1 MNTIFSVL
9 YNGISWG
16 ILIEKGDF
24 SALKKKKKSGTPC
37 TEGSCQAAH
46 GAPDKW
52 TQRPA
57 QVGGGGH
64 REKLPQETAVR
75 ISGASGPCKETEA
88 TGGLLRIYCNFLY
101 R

>member
-1 MNTIFSVL
+1 MNTIFPVL

-16 ILIEKGDF
+16 ILIEKGDI
-24 SALKKKKKSGTPC
+24 SALKKKKKSGTPS

-57 QVGGGGH
+57 QVGGGRTPG
-64 REKLPQETAVR
+64 ETS
-75 ISGASGPCKETEA
+75 SGDCGEHTWCLWT
-88 TGGLLRIYCNFLY
+88 L
-101 R
+101 